1 MPGQLGALR
10 QMQREPVT
18 NQKILKLGFL
28 RRQWYTVLLS
38 YKNLEIT
45 MLKQREGLTGKKE
58 GKKKVSPLAYFSF
71 VNCPFQ
77 IFREGGGGLQES
89 KPIFPPPTRS
99 RYTAPCRFN
108 SRWQFRNYKLI
119 KVAASKSHCQ
129 LITSRCDRAPLL
141 GLHPPSPLPTRN
153 TSRNKQPRATS
164 SF

>member
-10 QMQREPVT
+10 QMHGFM
-18 NQKILKLGFL
+18 KLGFL
-28 RRQWYTVLLS
+28 RRQWYTVLLY

-45 MLKQREGLTGKKE
+45 TLKQREGLTGKKE
-58 GKKKVSPLAYFSF
+58 KKKKKVSPLAYFSF

-77 IFREGGGGLQES
+77 IFRDGGLQES

-141 GLHPPSPLPTRN
+141 GLHPPSPPPHPQH
-153 TSRNKQPRATS
+153 QPQ
-164 SF
+164 